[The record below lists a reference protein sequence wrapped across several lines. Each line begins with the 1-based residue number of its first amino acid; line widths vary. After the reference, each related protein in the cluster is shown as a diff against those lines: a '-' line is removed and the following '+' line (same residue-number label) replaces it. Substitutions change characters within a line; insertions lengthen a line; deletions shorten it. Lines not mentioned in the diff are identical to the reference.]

1 MLSCPKPSLV
11 SFIAL
16 AVAALSPVPANA
28 QRERVSSSKESNL
41 VETLAE
47 SGRFTTLLSA
57 IEAAG
62 LSSTLEDSEALTL
75 FAPSDRAFRRLPEE
89 TLEALLEEPAA
100 LAALLNYHIVPGNL
114 RSSDLEDGA
123 LATLLSGS
131 ALEIDTIRYWR
142 HYIAIEVN
150 DVSVRRK
157 DIAAS
162 NGVIH
167 EIDAVLDPDF
177 APSPS
182 LAEIIGAPEF
192 SSFAALISQA
202 GLDRILDLDYREFTV
217 FAPTNAAFEEIPEA
231 DLEALINDRRA
242 LRKALLNHIVLRPT
256 TSDDLLSQDSIRT
269 AARLSLLVLST
280 DSVPPVFSVGS
291 ATLTQTD
298 VQASNGLLHAIDAVL
313 LPEIPLPIASLI
325 DETPNLTTLS
335 AALTASGFA
344 ETLNSARSTPSFTIF
359 APSDAAFSDL
369 PEETLAALLEDP
381 TGALADVLRLH
392 VVLGKITSADLRD
405 GQKLKSVSGD
415 RLAVAVSEDGDVTIN
430 GSPVSQTDL
439 SAANGVVHIIDAVLQ
454 DEPFS
459 LTDLVASKRY
469 LSTVSAALDASGLA
483 TMLDDPSEEFTLLA
497 PLDSAFRQ
505 LPEGTLEALL
515 EDPTGQLAD
524 TLKHHIISGNR
535 DISSLSEAG
544 TATTL
549 AGADITF
556 GSRLFQWYWFSFRR
570 ITVNGVS
577 FVVTDLPA
585 DNGTLHVI
593 TGILPAES
601 DAPES

>member
-1 MLSCPKPSLV
+1 MLSCPKPSFARL
-11 SFIAL
+11 IAL

-28 QRERVSSSKESNL
+28 QRERVSPSSERNI
-41 VETLAE
+41 VETLTE

-57 IEAAG
+57 IEVAG
-62 LSSTLEDSEALTL
+62 LSSTLEDSEALTF
-75 FAPSDRAFRRLPEE
+75 FAPSDRAFRRLPEG
-89 TLEALLEEPAA
+89 TLEALFAEPAA
-100 LAALLNYHIVPGNL
+100 LTALLSYHVVPGTL
-114 RSSDLEDGA
+114 GSSDLEDGM

-131 ALEIDTIRYWR
+131 SLEIDTTRYWR
-142 HYIAIEVN
+142 HYIAIDVD

-157 DIAAS
+157 DITAN

-256 TSDDLLSQDSIRT
+256 TSDDLFSQDSIRT
-269 AARLSLLVLST
+269 AARLSLLVQST

-313 LPEIPLPIASLI
+313 FPEIPLPIADLI
-325 DETPNLTTLS
+325 AETQNLTTLS

-344 ETLNSARSTPSFTIF
+344 ETLGSTRSAPDFTIF

-369 PEETLAALLEDP
+369 PAETLAALLEDP
-381 TGALADVLRLH
+381 TGALADVLGLH
-392 VVLGKITSADLRD
+392 VVRGKITAERLRN
-405 GQKLKSVSGD
+405 GQTLQTISRD
-415 RLAVAVSEDGDVTIN
+415 RLAVAISDDGEVTIN
-430 GSPVSQTDL
+430 GSPISQTDL
-439 SAANGVVHIIDAVLQ
+439 LAANGVVHIIDAVIQ
-454 DEPFS
+454 DEPFT
-459 LTDLVASKRY
+459 LADLVASKRY

-483 TMLDDPSEEFTLLA
+483 TTLDDPSEEFTLLA

-505 LPEGTLEALL
+505 
-515 EDPTGQLAD
+515 
-524 TLKHHIISGNR
+524 
-535 DISSLSEAG
+535 
-544 TATTL
+544 
-549 AGADITF
+549 
-556 GSRLFQWYWFSFRR
+556 
-570 ITVNGVS
+570 
-577 FVVTDLPA
+577 
-585 DNGTLHVI
+585 
-593 TGILPAES
+593 
-601 DAPES
+601 